1 MTSIQQQ
8 QQSSSNLQKHQ
19 HRTQT
24 SSSHGTT
31 HTAMLG
37 CAGTAR
43 LRKPKVDPRLA
54 YYESCAFAAVE
65 NEYREDLIANLKEQ
79 ELNTMPNASMID
91 VQPEI
96 EWFMRP
102 YLLDFLVD
110 THLTLK
116 LSPSTLFL
124 AVNIVDRYCSKRI
137 VAKKHYQ
144 LVGCTSLWL
153 ASKLEDKKSHIPQI
167 SELISMCCGVY
178 EEAMF
183 LQMEGHILNT
193 LEWSINHPS
202 VETFLKLLLGSK
214 CNPTLSATAHYF
226 AEVSMYHR
234 DFFAFRPS
242 VIAASCVALAS
253 HIVTFASST
262 STTTELNLA
271 AAAALATSTA
281 ANIAISAAHITGLKT
296 TGFETANIAGAS
308 VGNDG
313 CYPSPSSDASMSSSP
328 MHNNS
333 TPSSSSSSSSNN
345 NTISSDFQIQC
356 QCISLLNTHMSTS
369 TNSLQKKYMSMK
381 FHQVP
386 TIISNFISFRSK
398 IASIALP
405 PSPPP
410 EYYNNNKH
418 AINQNNSQN
427 NCENPSISAATVA
440 AANACMVTPPMT
452 PP

>member
-8 QQSSSNLQKHQ
+8 SLSSIQKNHHKIQ
-19 HRTQT
+19 NPA
-24 SSSHGTT
+24 SSSHATT
-31 HTAMLG
+31 HTAMIG

-242 VIAASCVALAS
+242 IIAASCVALAS

-262 STTTELNLA
+262 STSEPNLA
-271 AAAALATSTA
+271 AAATLATSTA
-281 ANIAISAAHITGLKT
+281 ANIAMAAAHITGLKT
-296 TGFETANIAGAS
+296 NSFENANIAGAS
-308 VGNDG
+308 VGSDG

-328 MHNNS
+328 MHS
-333 TPSSSSSSSSNN
+333 YSSPSPSSSGNSS
-345 NTISSDFQIQC
+345 SSDFQLQC

-410 EYYNNNKH
+410 EYYSNNKH
-418 AINQNNSQN
+418 AINSNNSQN
-427 NCENPSISAATVA
+427 SCETPSISASNA
-440 AANACMVTPPMT
+440 AAAAAVCMVTPPMT